1 MPTWQQR
8 TVGFIGSAVAEFI
21 PWVGVIAVGIQ
32 FILVSD
38 NTETIMRSTVS
49 IVFILNIDEIVFQA
63 CSSPTLKDG
72 VKNTAFQVQHK
83 QDKILG
89 VTVERLQ
96 HVRVYY
102 SSYWYLPYLTMLSVG
117 MVSAYRVRE
126 ECSQAPNGFFGQS
139 RNMTDLL
146 TSMYPGNV

>member
-102 SSYWYLPYLTMLSVG
+102 SSYSSPKGTAL
-117 MVSAYRVRE
+117 YRESTEGVE
-126 ECSQAPNGFFGQS
+126 I
-139 RNMTDLL
+139 
-146 TSMYPGNV
+146 TSE